1 MEISESLQ
9 VAVDSLK
16 ANKVRA
22 VLTMLGI
29 IIGVGAVITMVSLGQ
44 GAKRAVQEGIQSMG
58 TNLLFIR
65 PGAARR
71 GPVRMSSDNERL
83 TMKDVEALQKDC
95 PGALYVV
102 PELGRSAQ
110 VKYRNKNW
118 NTYIDGTTPD
128 YRYVRNAELE
138 SGEYFTNGD
147 VGARKMVCVIGHE
160 IVTELFEGADPIG
173 ETIKIRGLNFT
184 VLGVLEQKGASFR
197 FNQDDVILI
206 PITTAQ
212 KRVFGTNWI
221 SSINVG
227 VISQDMM
234 DRTLLDIEKSLRKSH
249 RIPYG
254 KPNDF
259 HITSQTDLISTMEET
274 SQTFTSLLLGIAL
287 VSLLVGGIGIMNI
300 MLVSVTERTR
310 EIGIRKAVGARRRD
324 ILFQFLTEAVML
336 ASVGGIIGVAAGIGG
351 SFSLNH
357 FAQWNTMLSES
368 SILLAFFFSGL
379 VGIFFGI
386 YPAARASK
394 LNPIEALRYE

>member
-44 GAKRAVQEGIQSMG
+44 GAKRAVQQGIQSMG
-58 TNLLFIR
+58 TNMLFIR

-71 GPVRMSSDNERL
+71 GPVRTSSDNERL

>member
-1 MEISESLQ
+1 
-9 VAVDSLK
+9 
-16 ANKVRA
+16 
-22 VLTMLGI
+22 
-29 IIGVGAVITMVSLGQ
+29 
-44 GAKRAVQEGIQSMG
+44 
-58 TNLLFIR
+58 
-65 PGAARR
+65 
-71 GPVRMSSDNERL
+71 L

-184 VLGVLEQKGASFR
+184 VLGVLEQKGGSFR

-227 VISQDMM
+227 VISKDMM

-351 SFSLNH
+351 SFSLSH

-368 SILLAFFFSGL
+368 SVLLAFFFSGL

-394 LNPIEALRYE
+394 LDPIEALRYE